1 MHPLIFFLLPLCFA
15 VLMQPANAA
24 TTPEQ
29 MLSELPENMRSWVN
43 RSCPRSFGPS
53 LWADCVMRESQAASG
68 GKPSIS
74 HLSVQQRDWVKQSC
88 PDSLGPSLTISCLN
102 REMAALENLPL
113 DLESL
118 TRQQKKLLS
127 ESCPRSLGPSL
138 FSACMQREMTGLIK
152 PLMKSW
158 KDVIQTSEYKSFN
171 SEEKAAVQE
180 QFFNEVV
187 APKAGAFVE
196 QARTAFYQAYPLIMS
211 TESVKSISQ
220 SEANPLDQFDEQL
233 HKPIDNPSTSK
244 TISYKEY
251 DLLSSTNWVFYI
263 MVLVVVLV
271 NITLSIAFKKISTLI
286 SDYYKKQTK
295 KDIFRDL
302 GINEESE
309 ENQDV
314 IISYLSERYSSE
326 TFKNR
331 LSNLFGLLLTIVGIV
346 VELGLILFF
355 AYLVYENL
363 PSNYSSN
370 RGMLWLPTI
379 LYLFYM
385 VAWLCAILLC
395 KLLTNRAPYEAK
407 VFNRSIDFAL
417 QQRADMRFKNPSSD
431 K

>member
-1 MHPLIFFLLPLCFA
+1 MHPLIFLLPLCFI

-29 MLSELPENMRSWVN
+29 MLSGLPENMRVWVN
-43 RSCPRSFGPS
+43 RSCPRSFGAS
-53 LWADCVMRESQAASG
+53 LWADCVMRESQAASE

-74 HLSVQQRDWVKQSC
+74 HLPVQQRGWIKQSC

-102 REMAALENLPL
+102 REMAALENLL
-113 DLESL
+113 LEIESL
-118 TRQQKKLLS
+118 TKQQKKWLS
-127 ESCPRSLGPSL
+127 ESCPLSLGPSL
-138 FSACMQREMTGLIK
+138 FSECMQREMTGLTRS
-152 PLMKSW
+152 LVKSW
-158 KDVIQTSEYKSFN
+158 KDVIQTSEYKSLN
-171 SEEKAAVQE
+171 SEEKAAAQE
-180 QFFNEVV
+180 QYFNEVV
-187 APKAGAFVE
+187 APQAGVLIE
-196 QARTAFYQAYPLIMS
+196 QARAEFYRAYPPTMS

-220 SEANPLDQFDEQL
+220 SEANPFDQFDDQL
-233 HKPIDNPSTSK
+233 QKSIDNPSTSK

-251 DLLSSTNWVFYI
+251 DFLSSTNWVFYI
-263 MVLVVVLV
+263 MVLVAILV
-271 NITLSIAFKKISTLI
+271 NITLSIAFKKTSILI
-286 SDYYKKQTK
+286 SDHYKKQTK

-331 LSNLFGLLLTIVGIV
+331 LSNLFGLLLTIIGIV

-370 RGMLWLPTI
+370 RGLLWLPTI

-407 VFNRSIDFAL
+407 VYNRSIDFAL
-417 QQRADMRFKNPSSD
+417 QQRADMRFKKPSLD
-431 K
+431 Q